1 VKTNDLLHSQEQP
14 GIEVQRRFPYRF
26 FVVTFLWS
34 WTIWL
39 PLTLAG
45 FHVIPLRNEFL
56 AKASMPVLILAA
68 FGPAV
73 GAFYSLKTLD
83 GTAALRRYLRGLRD
97 LRLGWK
103 VWIVPIVVLGGS
115 TCAAWILPE
124 LWGTPRVSIRL
135 SFLTSPLDLLLI
147 ALFVGSQEEL
157 GWRGYILDPLEER
170 LGPWLGNLVLGVI
183 WALWHLPLFL
193 IPGTGQ
199 NAIPLFAFML
209 LTTGYS
215 GFFSWVREASGKRT
229 FSAIYAHGLV
239 NVFGSVFPTVVGA
252 GAPQI
257 RYWIWAIFAFA
268 IGLAAMLIR
277 SAKASS
283 IKANAAVPLAAS

>member
-135 SFLTSPLDLLLI
+135 SPRLI
-147 ALFVGSQEEL
+147 SFSSLCSWVARRSWGGADISS
-157 GWRGYILDPLEER
+157 
-170 LGPWLGNLVLGVI
+170 
-183 WALWHLPLFL
+183 
-193 IPGTGQ
+193 
-199 NAIPLFAFML
+199 IPLKNAL
-209 LTTGYS
+209 AHG
-215 GFFSWVREASGKRT
+215 
-229 FSAIYAHGLV
+229 SAIW
-239 NVFGSVFPTVVGA
+239 S
-252 GAPQI
+252 
-257 RYWIWAIFAFA
+257 WE
-268 IGLAAMLIR
+268 
-277 SAKASS
+277 
-283 IKANAAVPLAAS
+283 